1 MPGWPPRPSRSPR
14 RSPDPLAAC
23 CLLPAARCPL
33 PAARNV
39 GRNAPYGRGVV
50 FGSLPGPT
58 AGYLGARSCR
68 SEVVAVERSSWGRG
82 MRAIVVGAGVGGLAA
97 TLSLRRAG
105 HEVTLV
111 EQAARFTE
119 IGAGIQLAPNA
130 TRLLRRLGLLDAV
143 AAQAAR
149 PSHVSFRTWS
159 DGAEICRYALGRAA
173 EDAFGAPYLLLHRAD
188 LHQALAAAVP
198 PSSVRLNTV
207 VVGIDQDEESA
218 RVTTASGERLRARTW
233 SWPPTGYG
241 RRPAGGC
248 SARTRRSSRRTIA
261 YRALLPADEVADLG
275 LPDLGLWLGPGRHFV
290 HYWVRRGELLNV
302 VAVFT
307 AEAEAHAAT
316 ESWTARA
323 EPGEQLREF
332 DGWDSRVLER
342 PRTRRADVP
351 LRHPYAGA
359 ARAVERRPGDP
370 AGRQRPR
377 DGAVPGPGRGS
388 GDHGRGRTRRRPHG
402 CDPGRGPRR
411 ARPVR
416 TPAPGHRHAACR
428 PPPRGRATTST
439 CRTVPRPRHGT
450 PACRR
455 TRTSTSSC
463 PRRRDGRW
471 TSLTTDVLEERA
483 PSRG

>member
-1 MPGWPPRPSRSPR
+1 
-14 RSPDPLAAC
+14 
-23 CLLPAARCPL
+23 
-33 PAARNV
+33 
-39 GRNAPYGRGVV
+39 
-50 FGSLPGPT
+50 
-58 AGYLGARSCR
+58 
-68 SEVVAVERSSWGRG
+68 

-207 VVGIDQDEESA
+207 VVGIDQDDEA
-218 RVTTASGERLRARTW
+218 ACVTTASGERLRADLVVAADGIR
-233 SWPPTGYG
+233 SAA
-241 RRPAGGC
+241 RRWLFGPDEAVF
-248 SARTRRSSRRTIA
+248 SRTIA

-307 AEAEAHAAT
+307 AEAEAEAHAAT

-332 DGWDSRVLER
+332 DGWDSRVLSVLER
-342 PRTRRADVP
+342 AGQMFRYGIHTRVP
-351 LRHPYAGA
+351 LARWNVGRVTLLGDSAHAMVPFQAQGA
-359 ARAVERRPGDP
+359 AQAIMDAAVLGD
-370 AGRQRPR
+370 ALA
-377 DGAVPGPGRGS
+377 DATSAEVPDALDRYV
-388 GDHGRGRTRRRPHG
+388 RRRLATATGMQAASARAGDDFHLP
-402 CDPGRGPRR
+402 DGPEAQ
-411 ARPVR
+411 ARNAR
-416 TPAPGHRHAACR
+416 MAAYADEHVFL
-428 PPPRGRATTST
+428 PQATGWA
-439 CRTVPRPRHGT
+439 V
-450 PACRR
+450 
-455 TRTSTSSC
+455 
-463 PRRRDGRW
+463 
-471 TSLTTDVLEERA
+471 DVLDD
-483 PSRG
+483 